1 MAVRQERA
9 ERTENSM
16 ENGEANQPMGITDA
30 ETTDMSLLE
39 RVNPVYNTAKMALCG
54 LAWAGD
60 GDATAICEKLKI
72 NSAPKAGGKAEPDAG
87 DPLAAIQNLANAV
100 FLEIRFRTVGVMAEK
115 EGSAGSADGFTIVD
129 LPCGY
134 TPRGLQIS
142 QKNRRYIG
150 LDLPATISEMEQ
162 VVMPLVR
169 DEKKA
174 FVRYAAVDAT
184 NYASLESALEGIT
197 GPLCIT
203 TEGLLMYF
211 NDSETAAMC
220 ENIYRLLSKYG
231 GCWITSDPEMMIQ
244 NMLVMRAIAG
254 ERYQEVMNNLMR
266 GFESKADIHVET
278 PVMMIQPWKNGGKD
292 MEADRERAL
301 AFLAGKGLQAERL
314 TVGRYMPEI
323 RSFSALEPEVAET
336 VRAGMEQCTYW
347 KITLKPTE
355 KKDRTDEITAEDFA
369 VRAALTEGRLDL
381 SLTGRVDTLTAPRV
395 LELYEKISEDAAITG
410 IVVDCSKLQYI
421 SSAGLR
427 VLLIMQKKHGVK
439 LVAVNSVV
447 MEILE
452 TTGFDSILEVEE

>member
-1 MAVRQERA
+1 MPTTKIKNTLYRIMLPLCAPYAGRNPISSETGHPLVHRGVFIRLIRRHHVLGSCTLLSA
-9 ERTENSM
+9 GGGSAAICTSVSTPPHHADENTFFRVAS
-16 ENGEANQPMGITDA
+16 ITK
-30 ETTDMSLLE
+30 T
-39 RVNPVYNTAKMALCG
+39 
-54 LAWAGD
+54 
-60 GDATAICEKLKI
+60 ATAVLAMRLADRGII
-72 NSAPKAGGKAEPDAG
+72 RPDS
-87 DPLAAIQNLANAV
+87 PVSEYFECREAV
-100 FLEIRFRTVGVMAEK
+100 
-115 EGSAGSADGFTIVD
+115 
-129 LPCGY
+129 
-134 TPRGLQIS
+134 
-142 QKNRRYIG
+142 
-150 LDLPATISEMEQ
+150 
-162 VVMPLVR
+162 
-169 DEKKA
+169 
-174 FVRYAAVDAT
+174 
-184 NYASLESALEGIT
+184 SALEGIT

-220 ENIYRLLSKYG
+220 ENIYRMLAKHG

-292 MEADRERAL
+292 MEADREMAL

-323 RSFSALEPEVAET
+323 RSFSALEPEVAER
-336 VRAGMEQCTYW
+336 VRAGMEQCAYW

-355 KKDRTDEITAEDFA
+355 KKDRTDEITAEDFS

-395 LELYEKISEDAAITG
+395 LELYEKISEDTAITG